1 MKLRKEKQMFNLF
14 KKKSDNQERKGFFV
28 GCSGSLYSPVAF
40 EVIEGFIVQK
50 STRKVIEAERR

>member
-1 MKLRKEKQMFNLF
+1 MFKLF
-14 KKKSDNQERKGFFV
+14 KKKQDIKGFFV